1 MSLSEAIWLIIK
13 GSGASKIEA
22 IKALKEAK
30 GKVFKDL
37 EMEEKEILPE
47 YEVRHADSP
56 KR

>member
-1 MSLSEAIWLIIK
+1 
-13 GSGASKIEA
+13 
-22 IKALKEAK
+22 LKEAK